1 MDNNSLSKL
10 HSVELEILEKF
21 VSLCEQNSIRY
32 FIIGGTLIGAVR
44 HGGFIP
50 WDDDIDIAMPRSD
63 YNRLIDV
70 MHNLEDD
77 VLGMEYY
84 KDNPDLYFYPIR
96 ITNKQY
102 KIKEPRTKDG
112 YAHPWMDI
120 LPIDGMP
127 NGKIGKK
134 LFRAKMDLYRL
145 LLGLHYV
152 DNLRD
157 VQRSK
162 LQRVI
167 IAFGKATKVGKII
180 DPTKVK
186 DRITKTLSAN
196 SMENCDIS
204 GTCMGA
210 YYIHE
215 FTKTEH
221 FGSGIDVAFEGLT
234 VRAPE
239 MIDEYLTHM
248 YGDYMKMPPEEER
261 LAHRVEFINY

>member
-1 MDNNSLSKL
+1 MDNNALTKL
-10 HSVELEILEKF
+10 HEAELEILKRF
-21 VSLCEQNSIRY
+21 VELCDKNSIRY

-50 WDDDIDIAMPRSD
+50 WDDDIDIAMPRAD
-63 YNRLIDV
+63 YNRLIEI
-70 MHNLEDD
+70 MHNIEDD

-96 ITNKQY
+96 ITNKKY
-102 KIKEPRTKDG
+102 KIKEPRKKEG

-127 NGKIGKK
+127 NGKVERKI
-134 LFRAKMDLYRL
+134 FRAKMDFYRL

-162 LQRVI
+162 AQRAVI
-167 IAFGKATKVGKII
+167 SFGKATRVGKLIN
-180 DPTKVK
+180 PSRVK
-186 DRITKTLSAN
+186 DKITKTLS
-196 SMENCDIS
+196 ENNMDSCELS

-210 YYIHE
+210 YYFHE
-215 FTKTEH
+215 FTKTDY
-221 FGSGIDVAFEGLT
+221 FGAGTDIVFEGIM

-239 MIDEYLTHM
+239 RIDEYLTHM
-248 YGDYMKMPPEEER
+248 YDDYMQLPPTKNR
-261 LAHRVEFINY
+261 KGHKVEFL